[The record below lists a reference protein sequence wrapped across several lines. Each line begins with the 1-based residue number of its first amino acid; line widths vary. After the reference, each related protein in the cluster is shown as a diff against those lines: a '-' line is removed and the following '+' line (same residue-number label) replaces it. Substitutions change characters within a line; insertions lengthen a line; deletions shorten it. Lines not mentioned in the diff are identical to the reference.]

1 MNIALLEDDPDQR
14 DLAAL
19 WLSHGGHQV
28 TSFGSTGELIRELG
42 SRRYDLLVL
51 DWTLPDG
58 TGGDVL
64 TWLRNRPGVQ
74 PPAIVLTSRD
84 EEAHVVEGLN
94 SGADDYL
101 VKPARPAELLARI
114 SALSRRARTRGP
126 QVLELNGYRVDLVQ
140 HRIAFDGTPVD
151 LTQKEFDLA
160 VYLFQNPGVLLSR
173 EHLLNRVWG
182 KTADVTTRTVDTHIS
197 RLRRKLRLDGQGPL
211 RLTPVYGQGYR
222 LDAVEPAANPADAE
236 ADTDT
241 DTGMETDTQ
250 ATVAAAAPAAAAATD
265 VPAAGAGAA
274 PGAVEGAGADTVCA
288 PGVDCCPGFH
298 AQGAP
303 AEPREVLDHLAR
315 AASFRDG
322 ETAAHMVRV
331 GFLAWAL
338 ALAAGCSP
346 EAALLLRQA
355 APMHDVGKIGVADAL
370 LKHPGRF
377 SSDQHRQMEA
387 HTIMGAE
394 ILGGS
399 DLPLLRLAAEIA
411 LTHHE
416 RWDGGGYPHGLRGE
430 AIPLPG
436 RITALVDFF
445 DALVSER
452 RYRPRTKPEEVL
464 RLLHAQSGTAF
475 DPRLVS
481 IFIRHGERMAR
492 LRDEV
497 MQRGLGFSALSD
509 PQALDFAMLPAAE

>member
-28 TSFGSTGELIRELG
+28 TSFATTGDLIRDLG
-42 SRRYDLLVL
+42 ARRYDMLVL
-51 DWTLPDG
+51 DWSLPDG

-84 EEAHVVEGLN
+84 QEAHVVEGLN

-114 SALSRRARTRGP
+114 SALGRRVRTRGP
-126 QVLELNGYRVDLVQ
+126 QVLELGGYRVDLMQ
-140 HRIAFDGTPVD
+140 HRIAIDGAPVD
-151 LTQKEFDLA
+151 LTQKEFDLG

-182 KTADVTTRTVDTHIS
+182 KTVDVTTRTVDTHVS

-222 LDAVEPAANPADAE
+222 LDVSESPPPAASKTVGTAAQPGTSPAPEASASDWPQHAPAAEEDAGS
-236 ADTDT
+236 D
-241 DTGMETDTQ
+241 
-250 ATVAAAAPAAAAATD
+250 AAPAA
-265 VPAAGAGAA
+265 GI
-274 PGAVEGAGADTVCA
+274 
-288 PGVDCCPGFH
+288 DCCLEADADG
-298 AQGAP
+298 GP
-303 AEPREVLDHLAR
+303 AEPSEVLDHLAR
-315 AASFRDG
+315 AALFRDG

-370 LKHPGRF
+370 LKHPGRY

-387 HTIMGAE
+387 HTLIGAE

-399 DLPLLRLAAEIA
+399 ELPLLRLAAEVA

-416 RWDGGGYPHGLRGE
+416 RWDGKGYPHALQGT

-452 RYRPRTKPEEVL
+452 CYRAGMKPEKVL
-464 RLLHAQSGTAF
+464 QLMRAHSGTAF
-475 DPRLVS
+475 DPTLVD
-481 IFIRHGERMAR
+481 IFIRQRVRMMQIV
-492 LRDEV
+492 DEV
-497 MQRGLGFSALSD
+497 NRRGLGFEALTD
-509 PQALDFAMLPAAE
+509 PDSMELAVATASPSRQK

>member
-28 TSFGSTGELIRELG
+28 TSFASTGELIRELG
-42 SRRYDLLVL
+42 ARRYDLLVL
-51 DWTLPDG
+51 DWMLPDG

-64 TWLRNRPGVQ
+64 SWLRNRPGVQ

-84 EEAHVVEGLN
+84 EEAQVVEGLN
-94 SGADDYL
+94 CGADDYL

-114 SALSRRARTRGP
+114 SALARRTRTRGP
-126 QVLELNGYRVDLVQ
+126 QVLELGGYRVDLVQ
-140 HRIAFDGTPVD
+140 HRISIDGTPAE

-182 KTADVTTRTVDTHIS
+182 KTADVTTRTVDTHVS
-197 RLRRKLRLDGQGPL
+197 RLRRKLRLDGQRPL

-222 LDAVEPAANPADAE
+222 LDAL
-236 ADTDT
+236 
-241 DTGMETDTQ
+241 ET
-250 ATVAAAAPAAAAATD
+250 AAPAQADGPARAGTPGMAPEIADVDCPDECLPATLQ
-265 VPAAGAGAA
+265 AE
-274 PGAVEGAGADTVCA
+274 EGAGSDDVPP
-288 PGVDCCPGFH
+288 PGLDCCALAETDGGPV
-298 AQGAP
+298 
-303 AEPREVLDHLAR
+303 EPREVLDHLAR
-315 AASFRDG
+315 AARFRDG

-370 LKHPGRF
+370 LKYPGRF

-387 HTIMGAE
+387 HTLIGAE

-399 DLPLLRLAAEIA
+399 ELPLLRLAAEIA

-416 RWDGGGYPHGLRGE
+416 RWDGTGYPRGLQGS

-436 RITALVDFF
+436 RITALVDFY
-445 DALVSER
+445 DALASER
-452 RYRPRTKPEEVL
+452 RYRARMRPAEVL
-464 RLLHAQSGTAF
+464 KLLQDQSGAAF
-475 DPRLVS
+475 DPALVDL
-481 IFIRHGERMAR
+481 FVRHGAQMVQ
-492 LRDEV
+492 LSDQV
-497 MQRGLGFSALSD
+497 MKHGLGFESLSD
-509 PQALDFAMLPAAE
+509 PAVMAFVPLPAPH

>member
-14 DLAAL
+14 DLATL

-140 HRIAFDGTPVD
+140 HRIAVDGTPVD

-222 LDAVEPAANPADAE
+222 LDAVEPAGAEVDTGADPQAGTALHTSVCVAEPADGQPAACADAGPAPGADE
-236 ADTDT
+236 AAGRDT
-241 DTGMETDTQ
+241 
-250 ATVAAAAPAAAAATD
+250 AAAA
-265 VPAAGAGAA
+265 GI
-274 PGAVEGAGADTVCA
+274 
-288 PGVDCCPGFH
+288 DCCPGVL
-298 AQGAP
+298 AQGGP

-315 AASFRDG
+315 AARFRDG

-387 HTIMGAE
+387 HTVMGAE

-416 RWDGGGYPHGLRGE
+416 RWDGGGYPRGLRGD

-445 DALVSER
+445 DATVSER
-452 RYRPRTKPEEVL
+452 RYRARMKPEEVL
-464 RLLHAQSGTAF
+464 RLLHAQSGAAF
-475 DPRLVS
+475 DPTLVS

-492 LRDEV
+492 VCEQV
-497 MQRGLGFSALSD
+497 MERGLGFDALSD
-509 PQALDFAMLPAAE
+509 PQALDFAALPVGA

>member
-19 WLSHGGHQV
+19 WLTHGGHQV
-28 TSFGSTGELIRELG
+28 TSFASTGELIRDLG
-42 SRRYDLLVL
+42 AHRYDLLVL

-64 TWLRNRPGVQ
+64 SWLRNRPGVQ

-84 EEAHVVEGLN
+84 KESQVVEGLN

-114 SALSRRARTRGP
+114 SALGRRTRTRSP
-126 QVLELNGYRVDLVQ
+126 QLLELGGYRVDLLEQ
-140 HRIAFDGTPVD
+140 RISVDGVPAE
-151 LTQKEFDLA
+151 LTQREFDLA
-160 VYLFQNPGVLLSR
+160 VYFFQNPGVLLSR

-182 KTADVTTRTVDTHIS
+182 RTVDVTTRTVDTHVS
-197 RLRRKLRLDGQGPL
+197 RLRRKLGLDGQRPQ

-222 LDAVEPAANPADAE
+222 LDSVDKATPDKNTAAPE
-236 ADTDT
+236 AK
-241 DTGMETDTQ
+241 
-250 ATVAAAAPAAAAATD
+250 AAAPATCDNAAPAACDPPSPVAAAGEDPGSDT
-265 VPAAGAGAA
+265 AAGEDAGSDAA
-274 PGAVEGAGADTVCA
+274 PAIGIDGC
-288 PGVDCCPGFH
+288 PGVDADSG
-298 AQGAP
+298 P
-303 AEPREVLDHLAR
+303 AEPREVLERLAR
-315 AASFRDG
+315 AARFRDG
-322 ETAAHMVRV
+322 ETSAHMVRV

-377 SSDQHRQMEA
+377 STDQHRQMEA
-387 HTIMGAE
+387 HTLIGAE

-399 DLPLLRLAAEIA
+399 ELPLLRLAAEVA
-411 LTHHE
+411 LNHHE
-416 RWDGGGYPHGLRGE
+416 RWDGSGYPRGLQG
-430 AIPLPG
+430 ADIPLPG

-445 DALVSER
+445 DALVSDR
-452 RYRPRTKPEEVL
+452 RYRSGMKPQEVMA
-464 RLLHAQSGTAF
+464 LLDQQSGAAF
-475 DPRLVS
+475 DPMLVA
-481 IFIRHGERMAR
+481 IFIRHGASMVRVY
-492 LRDEV
+492 DEV
-497 MQRGLGFSALSD
+497 MRRGLGFEALAD
-509 PQALDFAMLPAAE
+509 AACMTFEPQPTTT